1 MSGEPGPGPGGAAG
15 QGPDGPGCHSSR
27 HDAASGG
34 GAGVPGPA
42 ASGDAVSGVLTLA
55 IDVQPDEVRRLL
67 GGGGGAG
74 TASAGPAQTGPAPA
88 GAAPA
93 GRRSAKLEAALDVW
107 WPRALALLGP
117 RGAWR
122 IVPGAAAA
130 AAGMPEP
137 GAWVGVGLCTIGD
150 ALEAESSRLA
160 ATDLLAALVV
170 DAVGSAAA
178 EAAADALNA
187 RLCAQAVARGL
198 FAAPRL
204 SPGYGAWDVACQER
218 LLALLP
224 AAALG
229 VTLTSGQ
236 MMRPRKSVSF
246 AVPLLPAPPA
256 DAAGSPCERC
266 GLRHCRHRRA
276 PA

>member
-1 MSGEPGPGPGGAAG
+1 VSGKPGPQAGRGGAGGPEPAAG
-15 QGPDGPGCHSSR
+15 GE
-27 HDAASGG
+27 AASG
-34 GAGVPGPA
+34 
-42 ASGDAVSGVLTLA
+42 VLALA

-74 TASAGPAQTGPAPA
+74 PASAGPAQAGP
-88 GAAPA
+88 APA
-93 GRRSAKLEAALDVW
+93 GRRSAKLEAALDAW
-107 WPRALALLGP
+107 WPRALALLSP

-122 IVPGAAAA
+122 IVTGEAAA

-137 GAWVGVGLCTIGD
+137 GAWAGLGLCTIGD
-150 ALEAESSRLA
+150 ALEVESSRLA

-187 RLCAQAVARGL
+187 RLCAQAAARGL

-246 AVPLLPAPPA
+246 AAPLLPAPPEG
-256 DAAGSPCERC
+256 AAGSPCERC

-276 PA
+276 PV

>member
-1 MSGEPGPGPGGAAG
+1 MSAGPGRA
-15 QGPDGPGCHSSR
+15 
-27 HDAASGG
+27 DA
-34 GAGVPGPA
+34 
-42 ASGDAVSGVLTLA
+42 SGVLPLA
-55 IDVQPDEVRRLL
+55 IDIEPDEVRRLL
-67 GGGGGAG
+67 GGGGTPVGMESTG
-74 TASAGPAQTGPAPA
+74 TKPAETEPAVKVPA

-93 GRRSAKLEAALDVW
+93 GRRSAKLEAALETW
-107 WPRALALLGP
+107 WPRALALLSP

-137 GAWVGVGLCTIGD
+137 GAWAGLGLCTVGD

-160 ATDLLAALVV
+160 ARDLLAALVV
-170 DAVGSAAA
+170 DAVGSVAA

-187 RLCAQAVARGL
+187 RLCAEAAARGL

-224 AAALG
+224 AAELG

-246 AVPLLPAPPA
+246 AAPLGPAA
-256 DAAGSPCERC
+256 IAGAAGSPCERC
-266 GLRHCRHRRA
+266 GMRNCRHRRS

>member
-1 MSGEPGPGPGGAAG
+1 MSGEPGPEPG
-15 QGPDGPGCHSSR
+15 R
-27 HDAASGG
+27 G
-34 GAGVPGPA
+34 GAGGAGPA
-42 ASGDAVSGVLTLA
+42 AGGADASGVLALA

-67 GGGGGAG
+67 EGGGGRGIA
-74 TASAGPAQTGPAPA
+74 PAAPGRA
-88 GAAPA
+88 GAANAGAAAPAARPA
-93 GRRSAKLEAALDVW
+93 GRRSAKLEAALETW
-107 WPRALALLGP
+107 WPRALALLSP

-137 GAWVGVGLCTIGD
+137 GAWAGLGLCTVGD
-150 ALEAESSRLA
+150 AVEAESSRLA

-187 RLCAQAVARGL
+187 RLCAQAAARGL

-204 SPGYGAWDVACQER
+204 SPGYGAWDVACQGR

-256 DAAGSPCERC
+256 APPADAAGTPCERC
-266 GLRHCRHRRA
+266 GLRRCRHRRA